1 MDFIAMLSNLE
12 QELENAKNVPLSNK
26 KMIDLDEILGIIDNL
41 KIAIP
46 DEIKQSKLVLER
58 ETYILE
64 DAKRNAGLI
73 VSEAEKT
80 AKAMID
86 EHEIV
91 QKANEKAEEIM
102 GSARENAQEIREG
115 AMNYAGGMLK
125 TLEEN
130 IAGYLDTVRENLRE
144 FES

>member
-1 MDFIAMLSNLE
+1 MELMTMLSTLE
-12 QELENAKNVPLSNK
+12 QELENAKNVPLSSK
-26 KMIDLDEILGIIDNL
+26 KMIDIDEFLTIIDNM

-46 DEIKQSKLVLER
+46 DEIKQSRLVLER

-64 DAKRNAGLI
+64 DAKRNAALI

-91 QKANEKAEEIM
+91 RKASEKGEEIM
-102 GSARENAQEIREG
+102 EAARSNAQEIRDG
-115 AMNYAGGMLK
+115 AMAYARDMLK
-125 TLEEN
+125 NLE
-130 IAGYLDTVRENLRE
+130 AGVAQSLETIRENLQE
-144 FES
+144 FEK

>member
-1 MDFIAMLSNLE
+1 MDFITMINNLE
-12 QELENAKNVPLSNK
+12 TELENAKNVPLSNK
-26 KMIDLDEILGIIDNL
+26 KMVDVDEMLTIIDNL
-41 KIAIP
+41 KIAVP

-73 VSEAEKT
+73 VSEAEST
-80 AKAMID
+80 AKSLVD

-102 GSARENAQEIREG
+102 AAARQNAQEIRDG
-115 AMNYAGGMLK
+115 AMSYAGEMLRH
-125 TLEEN
+125 LEEDVSQ
-130 IAGYLDTVRENLRE
+130 YLDTIRENLRE
-144 FES
+144 FEQ

>member
-1 MDFIAMLSNLE
+1 MELITMLENLE
-12 QELENAKNVPLSNK
+12 RELENAKNVPLSSK
-26 KMIDLDEILGIIDNL
+26 KMIDIDQFLGIIDNM
-41 KIAIP
+41 KVTIP

-73 VSEAEKT
+73 VAEAEKT

-91 QKANEKAEEIM
+91 KQATEKSQEILNA
-102 GSARENAQEIREG
+102 ARANAQEIRDG
-115 AMNYAGGMLK
+115 AMNYARDILK
-125 TLEEN
+125 HLE
-130 IAGYLDTVRENLRE
+130 ADVTTYLETISENLQE
-144 FES
+144 FEN